1 MWFAVNTKPRNEAI
15 AEKNLAAKGI
25 EVFSPRIELT
35 RRRGGRRVAMM
46 EPLFPGYLF
55 VASEDPAD
63 LVMQVRYS
71 FGVKRIVSAGNV
83 PLLVPEEAVN
93 LIKWRIGEGG
103 PGVPRV
109 EREFEVGDKVAVRH
123 GPFGGLIG
131 VIDRTMPGKDRVRVL
146 LDFMSRQTPV
156 EMDTVML
163 DRM

>member
-1 MWFAVNTKPRNEAI
+1 MWFAVHTKPRNEGL
-15 AEKNLAAKGI
+15 AEKNIAAKGI
-25 EVFSPRIELT
+25 EVFSPRIEVM
-35 RRRGGRRVAMM
+35 RRRGGKRVDVM

-55 VASEDPAD
+55 VSSEDPAD
-63 LVMQVRYS
+63 LVLQVRYA
-71 FGVKRIVSAGNV
+71 FGVKRIVSAGNM

-103 PGVPRV
+103 PGVPKVMRD
-109 EREFEVGDKVAVRH
+109 FEVGDTVAVRH

-131 VIDRTMPGKDRVRVL
+131 VIDRTIPAKDRVRVL

-163 DRM
+163 DRL